1 MPAPPRPGTR
11 FAATRIW
18 TIDINECG
26 NKFYELYH
34 IVRATPKSILVHR
47 VTHFPST
54 LDVNEANAHLDKICE
69 ANARGID
76 RLGNEP
82 TTPERFMLKHE
93 DGQTFFRVNKGT
105 ACRRI
110 VLGQTTPLGTA
121 ATAGAATAGGK
132 RKRAK

>member
-1 MPAPPRPGTR
+1 MAALAPGTR

-54 LDVNEANAHLDKICE
+54 LDVQAANAHLDSIC
-69 ANARGID
+69 AAKDQGLD
-76 RLGNEP
+76 RVGNDP
-82 TTPERFMLKHE
+82 TAPERFMLKHE
-93 DGQTFFRVNKGT
+93 NGSTFFRVNKGT

-110 VLGQTTPLGTA
+110 DLQHTIPLGSA
-121 ATAGAATAGGK
+121 ATGASKGTK
-132 RKRAK
+132 RTRDA